1 MVCEVFRGQVFD
13 GKEFHQ
19 KPVLSDEEAAKR
31 PPVRVDPREK
41 IQWNMVYD
49 DTQKNV
55 KFVNQEINSAQS
67 GDFVIFCAIFAL
79 LFGDFNALFCTT
91 KVSEIFDIAKPQAT
105 YCCS

>member
-55 KFVNQEINSAQS
+55 KLSIKKFFV
-67 GDFVIFCAIFAL
+67 FVFYFLIFWGTTRLAGLSF
-79 LFGDFNALFCTT
+79 LFPD
-91 KVSEIFDIAKPQAT
+91 AKLWRP
-105 YCCS
+105 